1 MNSTF
6 SPIVRHLSVSLP
18 LSLGPRF
25 FSPLAYLVD
34 LFVGQTNDNDYIR
47 FRCPRW
53 FCFLGH
59 KN

>member
-6 SPIVRHLSVSLP
+6 SPIVLSLSLSLSVLVFSRL
-18 LSLGPRF
+18 
-25 FSPLAYLVD
+25 SPLAYLVD
-34 LFVGQTNDNDYIR
+34 LFVGQINDNDYIR